1 MEKSKKYIILNLM
14 IMLILSAAI
23 CSLPAYA
30 AGQAA
35 FSIPSGAVAQGENFN
50 VSITFSGSENI
61 GSVDASMSYDDSAV
75 QFVSGDNSSGGGGIV
90 TIKGFPD
97 SPSDSVTFSMTFK
110 ALKQGSSNMNL
121 TNCSIFSEDG
131 TSIGSPT
138 AYANITVAQGTGN
151 SETVTSAEETQAS
164 TQVTTTSES
173 QAATQQTTSETS
185 QQTDANGVPT
195 QGVLTA
201 LTVDHGT
208 LSPQFAWNV
217 YNYTVNVG
225 YDVTNVEIEG
235 TTASLSDYI
244 WYTGTSEC
252 QVGENIRTIT
262 VTASSGEE
270 TTYTIKIIRADENEA
285 ALNQDAQDS
294 SSGNDTNSGTSEKNT
309 DILEQYKKILNPALA
324 IVLIVLII
332 ALVVVIFWIRTK
344 LLGNTK
350 KK

>member
-138 AYANITVAQGTGN
+138 AYANITVAQGAGESNTAVS
-151 SETVTSAEETQAS
+151 SEKPDETS
-164 TQVTTTSES
+164 VSES
-173 QAATQQTTSETS
+173 QATTQQTTSETS

-195 QGVLTA
+195 QGVLKA

-344 LLGNTK
+344 LLGNSKEK